1 MMDETEKFIELQ
13 RRKSFLEEEARN
25 SNIEAQFKIG
35 ELICGDIIKALK
47 GGIGGSVDIPL
58 AYKVRARAMDLKKL
72 RDDSRN
78 IDIGVDDIVDRV
90 TSGYGSDEGD

>member
-1 MMDETEKFIELQ
+1 
-13 RRKSFLEEEARN
+13 
-25 SNIEAQFKIG
+25 
-35 ELICGDIIKALK
+35 
-47 GGIGGSVDIPL
+47 
-58 AYKVRARAMDLKKL
+58 MDLKKR

>member
-1 MMDETEKFIELQ
+1 MEFEIE
-13 RRKSFLEEEARN
+13 SHWV
-25 SNIEAQFKIG
+25 
-35 ELICGDIIKALK
+35 ELIYDCSWDIIKALK

-58 AYKVRARAMDLKKL
+58 AYEVRARAMDLKKL